1 MKYLSKK
8 NLWWLLIVCALGL
21 GLFWFLHKKP
31 DSPQYLTAQANL
43 GDIEES
49 VLATG
54 KINAQKTVNVG
65 AQVGGEITKLYVKIG
80 DEVQKGDP
88 IAQIDELTQN
98 NALANAK
105 ATLNQAIASRQAAQA
120 ALSSRQGDLATHHAT
135 IALRQAE
142 YQKTQAHFARMS
154 ELIKINAISQQEFDD
169 SRAALAV
176 SEANLTQ
183 SQVALAAAKNALVGA
198 NAEIV
203 SADTAIARAN
213 NDVSTAQKNLGLT
226 RLVAP
231 ITGTVIALA
240 GEEGSTLNANQAT
253 PTVATLADL
262 TKMRIKVQISEADVV
277 GLKAGMP
284 ARFSILGRPE
294 QSFDATLSGIEPA
307 AEASNSAN
315 GNAVYYTGYLDID
328 NKEGLFRINM
338 TAQVHIIVKSI
349 KNVLTVP
356 AAALDNK
363 EGQTTV
369 KVLSADG
376 TAQTVPVKVGLNNR
390 INAQVLEGLKVGD
403 TVIVGDDATK
413 PAPKAFDD

>member
-1 MKYLSKK
+1 MKRIFKK
-8 NLWWLLIVCALGL
+8 NKWWFLIVLAIGL
-21 GLFWFLHKKP
+21 GLFLFLQKKP
-31 DSPQYLTAQANL
+31 EAPKYLTAQATM

-54 KINAQKTVNVG
+54 KINARKTVNVG

-120 ALSSRQGDLATHHAT
+120 ALNSRQGDLATHHAT

-142 YQKTQAHFARMS
+142 YQKAQAHFARMS
-154 ELIKINAISQQEFDD
+154 ELIKINAISQQEFED

-231 ITGTVIALA
+231 IAGTVVALA
-240 GEEGSTLNANQAT
+240 SEEGATINANQAT

-262 TKMRIKVQISEADVV
+262 KKMRIKVQISEADVV
-277 GLKAGMP
+277 KLKAGMP
-284 ARFSILGRPE
+284 AKFSILGRPE
-294 QSFDATLSGIEPA
+294 QSFDAVLSGIEPA
-307 AEASNSAN
+307 AEASNTSN
-315 GNAVYYTGYLDID
+315 NAVYYIGYLDID
-328 NKEGLFRINM
+328 NPEGLFRINM
-338 TAQVHIIVKSI
+338 TAQVNIVIKSI

-356 AAALDNK
+356 AAALEQSN
-363 EGQTTV
+363 GQTSV
-369 KVLSADG
+369 KVLQSDGSA
-376 TAQTVPVKVGLNNR
+376 QSVPVKIGLNNR
-390 INAQVLEGLKVGD
+390 INAQVLEGLKSGD
-403 TVIVGDDATK
+403 TVIVGDDTAK
-413 PAPKAFDD
+413 IPPKSIDNY

>member
-1 MKYLSKK
+1 MNYFSKK
-8 NLWWLLIVCALGL
+8 KWWWLLVLLVLGL
-21 GLFWFLHKKP
+21 AMFWFLQKKP
-31 DSPQYLTAQANL
+31 DAPQYLTAQATL

-65 AQVGGEITKLYVKIG
+65 AQVSGEITKLYVKIG
-80 DEVQKGDP
+80 DEVKKGDP

-105 ATLNQAIASRQAAQA
+105 ATLNQSIASRQAALA
-120 ALSSRQGDLATHHAT
+120 ALNSRQGDLATHHAT

-142 YQKTQAHFARMS
+142 HQKAQAHFARMS

-183 SQVALAAAKNALVGA
+183 AQVAFAGAKNALVGA

-231 ITGTVIALA
+231 ISGTVIALA
-240 GEEGSTLNANQAT
+240 GEEGTALNANQAT

-262 TKMRIKVQISEADVV
+262 KKMRIKVQISEADVV

-284 ARFSILGRPE
+284 AKFSILGRPE
-294 QSFDATLSGIEPA
+294 QTFDATLSGIEPA
-307 AEASNSAN
+307 AEASSGTS

-328 NKEGLFRINM
+328 NTEGLFRINM
-338 TAQVHIIVKSI
+338 TAQVNIIVKSV

-356 AAALDNK
+356 AAALETKN
-363 EGQTTV
+363 GQTSI
-369 KVLSADG
+369 KLLHEDG
-376 TAQTVPVKVGLNNR
+376 SSQSVPVKIGINNR
-390 INAQVLEGLKVGD
+390 INAQVLEGLKAGD
-403 TVIVGDDATK
+403 TVIVGDDTK
-413 PAPKAFDD
+413 TVPKAIDH